1 MSTSPVTSGGTGA
14 NGAVTD
20 SSSSQAGAANSLD
33 NVDTSQFLKM
43 MLTEMQNQDPLNP
56 MQTSQIMDELG
67 QMQQITASNKLTS
80 TLDAMALG
88 QSLSNATSL
97 IGKNIDGIDDSGNPA
112 AGVVSK
118 VSIANNAAKIY
129 VGSQVLSLNNVQ
141 DVLPN

>member
-1 MSTSPVTSGGTGA
+1 MSTSPVTSGATGA

-20 SSSSQAGAANSLD
+20 SSSSQAGSANSLD

-118 VSIANNAAKIY
+118 VSVANNAAKIY